1 MIILE
6 KLSFSKP
13 LKTTAKTK
21 PSHTKGGQWG
31 PHWPKTLQHVLKR
44 ASPFWVTLAA
54 LVPSVIILH
63 HFKSHWLSFFFPTVI
78 SYNLPMMSSMLSSS
92 SSAFISVNCISL
104 YGLHWNDYTAKQFVT
119 MHLKKIIGHM
129 TSACVCVRMCT
140 CVDQKLSCGPLFSAG
155 PSNPFKSALL
165 IPLSS
170 HCARDFMQAHTR
182 VLTTVYASCVFFTF
196 QNDLFR
202 FNKIHL
208 LV

>member
-1 MIILE
+1 MYLNYSSTVYTCCVTASKRLLYVVASMIILE

-21 PSHTKGGQWG
+21 PSHTKGGQWC

-129 TSACVCVRMCT
+129 TSACVCAHVH
-140 CVDQKLSCGPLFSAG
+140 VYGSEVVLW
-155 PSNPFKSALL
+155 
-165 IPLSS
+165 SS
-170 HCARDFMQAHTR
+170 
-182 VLTTVYASCVFFTF
+182 VFCWT
-196 QNDLFR
+196 L
-202 FNKIHL
+202 
-208 LV
+208 